1 MYPEFSDFFFFFLVS
16 SAGNCNDVLC
26 IFTWQV
32 FLVKI
37 ILHLSHGYVS
47 VFLEGVVEDGCSQT
61 YFSSLLLNSAF
72 DLSSVTTKI

>member
-1 MYPEFSDFFFFFLVS
+1 M
-16 SAGNCNDVLC
+16 
-26 IFTWQV
+26 
-32 FLVKI
+32 KI